1 MRCFIAMELDSP
13 PVRSFVKELSNVDA
27 ALRVVDSENLHLTLK
42 FLGEV
47 PENLV
52 DDILEAMHSSLS
64 EFSSFDVSLYGTGVF
79 PSMSYMRVVW
89 VGFDENRECL
99 IEMQKVLDSTLMPL
113 GFAPDKRF
121 YPHLTIARVKS
132 RKGEAQLKEFVLEN
146 KDRSFGNTV
155 VDSVHLKKSVLTP
168 KGPVYSTIKEVKLTG
183 K

>member
-1 MRCFIAMELDSP
+1 MRCFIAMEVDNP
-13 PVRSFVKELSNVDA
+13 PVRSFVNELSKVGA
-27 ALRVVDSENLHLTLK
+27 ALRVVGPENLHLTLK

-47 PENLV
+47 PEDSV
-52 DDILEAMHSSLS
+52 DGIQKAMDSSLS
-64 EFSSFDVSLYGTGVF
+64 DFGPFDTSIYGTGVF

-89 VGFDENRECL
+89 VGFDENRERL

-121 YPHLTIARVKS
+121 HPHITIARVKS
-132 RKGEAQLKEFVLEN
+132 RKGEVQLKEFVLEN
-146 KDRSFGNTV
+146 KDRSFGSTT